1 MLIGAW
7 ASIIFIGN
15 EKISLSGIA
24 FDTTHNRM
32 ELQALIEA
40 IAYLDDNNITEL
52 AIKVHSDSQYVV
64 NLINRQQKLTSQNFI
79 TKKGTVI
86 QNFDLVKILLNQ
98 INTHTIEF
106 IKVAA
111 HTKNGDVFNKEVDLI
126 VRKLVREK
134 VNGN

>member
-32 ELQALIEA
+32 ELQAVIEA
-40 IAYLDDNNITEL
+40 ITYLDDNNITEF

-79 TKKGTVI
+79 TKKGTLI

-98 INTHTIEF
+98 INTHNIEF

-111 HTKNGDVFNKEVDLI
+111 HTKNGDLFNKEVDLI

-134 VNGN
+134 VNEN